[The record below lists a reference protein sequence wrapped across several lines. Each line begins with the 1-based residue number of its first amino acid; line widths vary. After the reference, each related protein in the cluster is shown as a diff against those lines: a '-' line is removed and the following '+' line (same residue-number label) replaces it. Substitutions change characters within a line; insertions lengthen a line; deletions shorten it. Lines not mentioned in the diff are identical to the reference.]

1 MNWFGKLFRM
11 RLRLLSRQALLWV
24 FLALAGL
31 FALLPLY
38 QFRNQAPERI
48 PIALVS
54 EDDGAFLDLFV
65 QKLRQLPNMTIEE
78 LEDLEKA
85 QRNLYAGKYE
95 AVLVVKDN
103 FSQTIENAKTE
114 EVFTLYLTP
123 SASIA
128 GALSEIFAE
137 QYLEIWIENFLI
149 KDYLNFFEAR
159 GEPVSPADLKALQE
173 EMKEHASS
181 SILLEI
187 LIHEIDATPIES
199 ADNPKQTAFNQ
210 SIAYFCALVPF
221 FIVLSGRWVI
231 DQRHNSLGER
241 MKALGISQ
249 VLSVS
254 ASSLAMLL
262 LCFAVLLVPV
272 LITAISLNIQIT
284 LVLTA
289 LGAALLYLLAMIGVA
304 LILAAIATE
313 SVHLML
319 FAPLVVLLNT
329 FLGGLGMSLPQW
341 GSYWNWL
348 SFILP
353 GRLLS
358 QSLSTQNL
366 LPLLLAAIFYFGL
379 GLLLVH
385 LFQERHARKSD

>member
-1 MNWFGKLFRM
+1 MSWFGKLFRM
-11 RLRLLSRQALLWV
+11 RLRLLSRQVLLWV

-38 QFRNQAPERI
+38 QVHNQAPERI
-48 PIALVS
+48 PIALVA
-54 EDDGAFLDLFV
+54 EEKGPLIDLYV
-65 QKLRQLPNMTIEE
+65 QKLRQLPNMYVEE
-78 LEDLEKA
+78 LEDLAKA

-103 FSQTIENAKTE
+103 FSQTIENAKSE

-159 GEPVSPADLKALQE
+159 GEPVSPAELNALQE
-173 EMKEHASS
+173 EMKEHASTNR
-181 SILLEI
+181 LLEI
-187 LIHEIDATPIES
+187 LIHESDAPTSEAPE
-199 ADNPKQTAFNQ
+199 DPKHTAFNQ

-262 LCFAVLLVPV
+262 LCFVVLLVPA
-272 LITAISLNIQIT
+272 LITAIGLNIQAT
-284 LVLTA
+284 LVFSA

-319 FAPLVVLLNT
+319 FTPLVVLLNT

-341 GSYWNWL
+341 GSNWNWL

-366 LPLLLAAIFYFGL
+366 LPLLLAAIVYFGL
-379 GLLLVH
+379 GLLLVNV
-385 LFQERHARKSD
+385 FQERHASKSD